1 MQNDWAAEHL
11 QTIRTLMERTAL
23 YRRALAPIASCAGII
38 GIAGGIIGAQLKIEL
53 PGRFAVYW
61 LAVGIAAV
69 AGAMALVRRQALRNE
84 EKFWSPPTR
93 RVAQAMIPPLLVGL
107 VAGLLV
113 ARWSGDFQESF
124 GPVSLSLI
132 VVWTLLYGLALHAAG
147 FFMPRGIKL
156 FGWGFLIAG
165 LAMLGA
171 MMWSNFS
178 ASGISPHV
186 LMGAMFGGSHLAYG
200 IYLYFTE
207 PGKNAA

>member
-1 MQNDWAAEHL
+1 
-11 QTIRTLMERTAL
+11 MERAAL
-23 YRRALAPIASCAGII
+23 YRRALAPVASYAGAVGII
-38 GIAGGIIGAQLKIEL
+38 GGIAGAGLKIDL

-61 LAVGIAAV
+61 LAVGIVAV
-69 AGAMALVRRQALRNE
+69 AGAMALVRKQALKNAE
-84 EKFWSPPTR
+84 SFWSPPTR
-93 RVAQAMIPPLLVGL
+93 RVAQAMVPALLVGL

-113 ARWSGDFQESF
+113 ARWAGDFQENF

-156 FGWGFLIAG
+156 FGWGFLVAG

-186 LMGAMFGGSHLAYG
+186 LMGAIFGGSHLAYG

-207 PGKNAA
+207 QGKNEV

>member
-1 MQNDWAAEHL
+1 MQDDWAAQHL
-11 QTIRTLMERTAL
+11 QTIRTLMERAAL
-23 YRRALAPIASCAGII
+23 YRRALAPVASYAGAVGII
-38 GIAGGIIGAQLKIEL
+38 GSIAGSRLKIDL

-61 LAVGIAAV
+61 LAIGIVAV
-69 AGAMALVRRQALRNE
+69 VGAMVLVRRQALKNAE
-84 EKFWSPPTR
+84 SFWSPPTR
-93 RVAQAMIPPLLVGL
+93 RVAQAMIPSLLVGL

-156 FGWGFLIAG
+156 FGWGFLLAG
-165 LAMLGA
+165 LAMLAA

-186 LMGAMFGGSHLAYG
+186 LMGAIFGGSHLAYG
-200 IYLYFTE
+200 TYLYFTE
-207 PGKNAA
+207 QGKNEV

>member
-1 MQNDWAAEHL
+1 
-11 QTIRTLMERTAL
+11 MERAAL
-23 YRRALAPIASCAGII
+23 YRRALAPIASYVGVV
-38 GIAGGIIGAQLKIEL
+38 GIAGGVLGSRLKIEL

-61 LAVGIAAV
+61 LAVGVVAV
-69 AGAMALVRRQALRNE
+69 VGAMVLVRRQALKNAE
-84 EKFWSPPTR
+84 SFWSPPTR
-93 RVAQAMIPPLLVGL
+93 RVAQAMTPPLLVGL

-124 GPVSLSLI
+124 GPVALSLI

-156 FGWGFLIAG
+156 FGWGFLVAG

-186 LMGAMFGGSHLAYG
+186 MMGALFGGSHLAYG
-200 IYLYFTE
+200 TYLYFTE
-207 PGKNAA
+207 QGKNEV